1 MANAAENETKIQ
13 QITQYIEQNEVTVSI
28 NRFIHWFHRKKLQ
41 KEKNK
46 AVRVL
51 KKRKKKSPEMRSLIV
66 LRITSYYFEQRESA
80 MNKVVEHITAKRHR
94 SNAGRLAGRSE
105 SSLPSTAIAAN
116 TIF

>member
-1 MANAAENETKIQ
+1 
-13 QITQYIEQNEVTVSI
+13 
-28 NRFIHWFHRKKLQ
+28 
-41 KEKNK
+41 
-46 AVRVL
+46 
-51 KKRKKKSPEMRSLIV
+51 MRSLIV

-116 TIF
+116 TIFQRQKQKRQRTSETEADKNERE